1 LVQTFGKAGLIWKHL
16 RQPHPS
22 SSESQVKKFMPVLAS
37 AKARDVNESDTVI
50 IVTDMLAEVFGFDK
64 YSEITSE
71 FLIRS
76 TYCDLAVKLGGKVAL
91 LLEVKSIGSDLKE
104 AYIKQAVDY
113 AVNQGTEWVVLTNAM
128 RWMVYRVLFTQP
140 IGQEL
145 VFELD
150 FSTLDV
156 RSESQLDLLFM
167 LTKEGLTKSRLD
179 DYHSQRQAMSR
190 FFLGAM
196 VLSEPVL
203 AVIRREL
210 RRASPDVKIECDDI
224 ANVLRAEVLKREV
237 IEGEK
242 FDDAMRKITKSQGR
256 MLRKLTSE
264 PCGEAPSGAQPAGD
278 NTPAPP
284 AGT

>member
-1 LVQTFGKAGLIWKHL
+1 MAISTKVINRLTAG
-16 RQPHPS
+16 
-22 SSESQVKKFMPVLAS
+22 VKKFLPILAS

-50 IVTDMLAEVFGFDK
+50 IVTDMLADVFGFDK

-71 FLIRS
+71 FLIRG
-76 TYCDLAVKLGGKVAL
+76 TYCDLAVKVGGKVEL
-91 LLEVKSIGSDLKE
+91 LMEVKPIGSDLKE

-113 AVNQGTEWVVLTNAM
+113 AANQGIEWVVLTNAM
-128 RWMVYRVLFTQP
+128 RWMVYRVVFAQP

-150 FSTLDV
+150 FSALEA
-156 RSESQLDLLFM
+156 RSEAQLELLFM

-196 VLSEPVL
+196 ILSEPVL

-210 RRASPDVKIECDDI
+210 RRVSPDVKIECEDI

-242 FDDAMRKITKSQGR
+242 FDEATRKIVKSQGR
-256 MLRKLTSE
+256 MLRKLVNE
-264 PCGEAPSGAQPAGD
+264 PEEKPRSGELPAEPKAPL
-278 NTPAPP
+278 PP
-284 AGT
+284 ASPK